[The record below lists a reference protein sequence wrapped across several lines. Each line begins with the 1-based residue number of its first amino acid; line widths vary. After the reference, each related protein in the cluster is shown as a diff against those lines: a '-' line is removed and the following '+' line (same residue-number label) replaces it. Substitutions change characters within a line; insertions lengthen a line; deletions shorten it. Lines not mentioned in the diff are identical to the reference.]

1 MPRNRFFH
9 CLTLAAAFFLLWKTQ
24 ASAYETRV
32 VTDHANT
39 PLFQLRFFDQG
50 EEYGNALSETE
61 GVVSWEGAS
70 GLAGAL
76 IGDQS
81 MNPPAQIR
89 IGKMNFSIPDIPSPL
104 PTGNGINL
112 VGTLYHEMGH
122 ALGISSL
129 ALVGEDGE
137 DDGGNPVYGF
147 DTEISPWDRH
157 LVDRYGVTPTTDME
171 VVRSE
176 PETAPGADP
185 VFTVGEM
192 TESGVLFKGPHVS
205 EVLAGALNGGLPI
218 EGFEGDSL
226 DLSHI
231 ELDRSLMSHQYYR
244 NYQVFMEAELAALQ
258 DIGYTIDRKNF
269 YGFSVYGDNL
279 TLSNGQGYFAR
290 NADGTAY
297 LPGQPNTA
305 AYGVGL
311 HIYGSGNDITQT
323 ADLLACGTAGTGIR
337 VDGEANTLRI
347 APGVRV
353 SADGAYG
360 TGLLLAYGKGQNV
373 VSRGEIR
380 ATGTGGAG
388 ARFDFGGSL
397 LGLDSGLTA
406 EYRGSYIRSRTEAAE
421 DESGNIVT
429 QLYERYDLLD
439 ELKGPLAER
448 FDVSGPLSGNAAAI
462 YISRNA
468 WVKNINIV
476 NGAALSGDIISDWN
490 PGNSDVQQAQAAAN
504 GDDLLTSLNFGRLA
518 AGDGSATDAPDPDFR
533 LRYDGNI
540 LGRHSIRMSVDGGAL
555 SFNGRA
561 EVLDVNVREGATL
574 SGNAEYTLNA
584 LDNGYVSVDG
594 TFTNAGIVAPGNSIG
609 TITINGDYH
618 QTATGRLFT
627 EFDASGTSCSTTNP

>member
-9 CLTLAAAFFLLWKTQ
+9 CLTLAAAFFLLWETQ

-61 GVVSWEGAS
+61 GEVSTWQLSAAQKDAVTQAVELWADILGPGANNAVPAAINVGTMNEVNADAISVANPTWQGTPWEGSS

-104 PTGNGINL
+104 PTGNGIDL

-129 ALVGEDGE
+129 ALVGED
-137 DDGGNPVYGF
+137 DDGNPVYGF

-192 TESGVLFKGPHVS
+192 TESGVLFKGTHVS

-231 ELDRSLMSHQYYR
+231 ELDRSLMSHQDYR

-311 HIYGSGNDITQT
+311 HIYGSDNDITQT

-347 APGVRV
+347 APGVHV
-353 SADGAYG
+353 SADGAYM
-360 TGLLLAYGKGQNV
+360 A
-373 VSRGEIR
+373 RGC
-380 ATGTGGAG
+380 
-388 ARFDFGGSL
+388 F
-397 LGLDSGLTA
+397 
-406 EYRGSYIRSRTEAAE
+406 
-421 DESGNIVT
+421 
-429 QLYERYDLLD
+429 
-439 ELKGPLAER
+439 
-448 FDVSGPLSGNAAAI
+448 
-462 YISRNA
+462 
-468 WVKNINIV
+468 
-476 NGAALSGDIISDWN
+476 
-490 PGNSDVQQAQAAAN
+490 
-504 GDDLLTSLNFGRLA
+504 
-518 AGDGSATDAPDPDFR
+518 
-533 LRYDGNI
+533 
-540 LGRHSIRMSVDGGAL
+540 
-555 SFNGRA
+555 
-561 EVLDVNVREGATL
+561 
-574 SGNAEYTLNA
+574 
-584 LDNGYVSVDG
+584 
-594 TFTNAGIVAPGNSIG
+594 
-609 TITINGDYH
+609 
-618 QTATGRLFT
+618 
-627 EFDASGTSCSTTNP
+627 

>member
-1 MPRNRFFH
+1 M
-9 CLTLAAAFFLLWKTQ
+9 
-24 ASAYETRV
+24 
-32 VTDHANT
+32 
-39 PLFQLRFFDQG
+39 
-50 EEYGNALSETE
+50 
-61 GVVSWEGAS
+61 
-70 GLAGAL
+70 
-76 IGDQS
+76 
-81 MNPPAQIR
+81 
-89 IGKMNFSIPDIPSPL
+89 
-104 PTGNGINL
+104 
-112 VGTLYHEMGH
+112 
-122 ALGISSL
+122 
-129 ALVGEDGE
+129 
-137 DDGGNPVYGF
+137 
-147 DTEISPWDRH
+147 
-157 LVDRYGVTPTTDME
+157 
-171 VVRSE
+171 
-176 PETAPGADP
+176 
-185 VFTVGEM
+185 
-192 TESGVLFKGPHVS
+192 S

-231 ELDRSLMSHQYYR
+231 ELDRSLMSHQDYR

-290 NADGTAY
+290 NAGGTAY
-297 LPGQPNTA
+297 LPGQ
-305 AYGVGL
+305 
-311 HIYGSGNDITQT
+311 
-323 ADLLACGTAGTGIR
+323 
-337 VDGEANTLRI
+337 ANTLRI

-429 QLYERYDLLD
+429 QLYERYELLD

-504 GDDLLTSLNFGRLA
+504 
-518 AGDGSATDAPDPDFR
+518 
-533 LRYDGNI
+533 
-540 LGRHSIRMSVDGGAL
+540 
-555 SFNGRA
+555 
-561 EVLDVNVREGATL
+561 
-574 SGNAEYTLNA
+574 
-584 LDNGYVSVDG
+584 
-594 TFTNAGIVAPGNSIG
+594 
-609 TITINGDYH
+609 
-618 QTATGRLFT
+618 
-627 EFDASGTSCSTTNP
+627 ASGCP

>member
-1 MPRNRFFH
+1 MYKQEGLLRKEKCMPRNRFFH
-9 CLTLAAAFFLLWKTQ
+9 CLTLAAAVFLLWETQ
-24 ASAYETRV
+24 ASAYETRII
-32 VTDHANT
+32 TDHANT

-50 EEYGNALSETE
+50 EKYGNALSETE
-61 GVVSWEGAS
+61 GEASTWQLSAAQKDAVTQAVERWADILGPGANNAVPAAINVGTMNEVNADAISVGNPAWHGTPWEGAS

-89 IGKMNFSIPDIPSPL
+89 IGRMNFSIPDIPSPL
-104 PTGNGINL
+104 PTGDGIEL

-129 ALVGEDGE
+129 ATMGEGYDGSL
-137 DDGGNPVYGF
+137 VYGF

-157 LVDRYGVTPTTDME
+157 LVDQYGVTPTTDME
-171 VVRSE
+171 VVR
-176 PETAPGADP
+176 PGTAPGADP

-192 TESGVLFKGPHVS
+192 TESGVLFKGTHVS

-231 ELDRSLMSHQYYR
+231 ELDRSLMSHQDYR

-279 TLSNGQGYFAR
+279 TLDNGRGYFAR

-380 ATGTGGAG
+380 ATGT
-388 ARFDFGGSL
+388 
-397 LGLDSGLTA
+397 
-406 EYRGSYIRSRTEAAE
+406 AAWVRA
-421 DESGNIVT
+421 ST
-429 QLYERYDLLD
+429 
-439 ELKGPLAER
+439 
-448 FDVSGPLSGNAAAI
+448 SAAAC
-462 YISRNA
+462 SA
-468 WVKNINIV
+468 WTP
-476 NGAALSGDIISDWN
+476 A
-490 PGNSDVQQAQAAAN
+490 
-504 GDDLLTSLNFGRLA
+504 
-518 AGDGSATDAPDPDFR
+518 
-533 LRYDGNI
+533 
-540 LGRHSIRMSVDGGAL
+540 
-555 SFNGRA
+555 
-561 EVLDVNVREGATL
+561 
-574 SGNAEYTLNA
+574 
-584 LDNGYVSVDG
+584 
-594 TFTNAGIVAPGNSIG
+594 
-609 TITINGDYH
+609 
-618 QTATGRLFT
+618 
-627 EFDASGTSCSTTNP
+627 

>member
-1 MPRNRFFH
+1 M
-9 CLTLAAAFFLLWKTQ
+9 
-24 ASAYETRV
+24 
-32 VTDHANT
+32 
-39 PLFQLRFFDQG
+39 
-50 EEYGNALSETE
+50 
-61 GVVSWEGAS
+61 
-70 GLAGAL
+70 
-76 IGDQS
+76 
-81 MNPPAQIR
+81 
-89 IGKMNFSIPDIPSPL
+89 
-104 PTGNGINL
+104 
-112 VGTLYHEMGH
+112 
-122 ALGISSL
+122 
-129 ALVGEDGE
+129 
-137 DDGGNPVYGF
+137 
-147 DTEISPWDRH
+147 
-157 LVDRYGVTPTTDME
+157 VDRYGVTPTTDME

-176 PETAPGADP
+176 PETAPGADL

-192 TESGVLFKGPHVS
+192 TESGVLFKGTHVS

-231 ELDRSLMSHQYYR
+231 ELDRSLMSHQDYR

-290 NADGTAY
+290 NAGGTAY

-388 ARFDFGGSL
+388 VRFDFGGSL

-429 QLYERYDLLD
+429 QLYERYELLD

-490 PGNSDVQQAQAAAN
+490 PGNSDVQQDQAAAN
-504 GDDLLTSLNFGRLA
+504 GDDLLTSLSFGRLA

-540 LGRHSIRMSVDGGAL
+540 FGRHSIRMSVDGGAL

-594 TFTNAGIVAPGNSIG
+594 TFTNAGTVAPGNSIG

>member
-1 MPRNRFFH
+1 
-9 CLTLAAAFFLLWKTQ
+9 
-24 ASAYETRV
+24 
-32 VTDHANT
+32 
-39 PLFQLRFFDQG
+39 
-50 EEYGNALSETE
+50 
-61 GVVSWEGAS
+61 
-70 GLAGAL
+70 
-76 IGDQS
+76 
-81 MNPPAQIR
+81 
-89 IGKMNFSIPDIPSPL
+89 MNFSIPDIPSPL
-104 PTGNGINL
+104 PTGNGVNL

-129 ALVGEDGE
+129 ALVGE

-192 TESGVLFKGPHVS
+192 TESGVLFKGTHVS

-231 ELDRSLMSHQYYR
+231 ELDRSLMSHQDYR

-290 NADGTAY
+290 NAGGTAY

-397 LGLDSGLTA
+397 FSLDSGLPA

-429 QLYERYDLLD
+429 QLYERYELLD

-448 FDVSGPLSGNAAAI
+448 FERKRPPVRECGRHIHFPQRLGKKHQHRKRGGAERGHHLRTGTPATRGRAASSSGRQRRRSAHQPEFRPSGGGRRIGDGRAR
-462 YISRNA
+462 S
-468 WVKNINIV
+468 
-476 NGAALSGDIISDWN
+476 GLPPALRR
-490 PGNSDVQQAQAAAN
+490 QHTRQAQHQDVRRRRRAVLQRA
-504 GDDLLTSLNFGRLA
+504 GRG
-518 AGDGSATDAPDPDFR
+518 AG
-533 LRYDGNI
+533 
-540 LGRHSIRMSVDGGAL
+540 M
-555 SFNGRA
+555 
-561 EVLDVNVREGATL
+561 
-574 SGNAEYTLNA
+574 
-584 LDNGYVSVDG
+584 
-594 TFTNAGIVAPGNSIG
+594 
-609 TITINGDYH
+609 
-618 QTATGRLFT
+618 
-627 EFDASGTSCSTTNP
+627 